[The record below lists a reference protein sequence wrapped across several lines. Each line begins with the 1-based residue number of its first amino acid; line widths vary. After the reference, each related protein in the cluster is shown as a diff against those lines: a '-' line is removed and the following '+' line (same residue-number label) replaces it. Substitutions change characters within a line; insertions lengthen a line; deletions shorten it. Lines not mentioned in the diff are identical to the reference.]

1 MYRYDSTPID
11 IDEKDEDGICMYNP
25 KQVSQ
30 ISLNWE
36 KDRVIEV
43 CYETDTGKVIICEQH
58 NNWYYFTSP
67 NIPKMRIIDVLYGLG
82 FRNET
87 ILVDWNETN
96 LPPND
101 ILKSFVTEAPLNQ
114 ITLFKP
120 DREEMPDLTMEI
132 SLLVIL
138 ATTMILCI
146 MWC

>member
-30 ISLNWE
+30 ISLSWE
-36 KDRVIEV
+36 KNRVIEV
-43 CYETDTGKVIICEQH
+43 CYETDTGKVIIGEQH

-67 NIPKMRIIDVLYGLG
+67 NIPKMRMIDVLYGLG

>member
-43 CYETDTGKVIICEQH
+43 CYETDTGKVIIGEQH

-67 NIPKMRIIDVLYGLG
+67 NIPKMRMIDVLYGLG

>member
-11 IDEKDEDGICMYNP
+11 IDEYVVENEHLP
-25 KQVSQ
+25 TQVSQ
-30 ISLNWE
+30 VSLQWDNE
-36 KDRVIEV
+36 RVIEI
-43 CYETDTGKVIICEQH
+43 CYEKSSGKVIINGG

-67 NIPKMRIIDVLYGLG
+67 NIPKMRMIDVLYGLG
-82 FRNET
+82 FRDET

-96 LPPND
+96 LPSND
-101 ILKSFVTEAPLNQ
+101 ILKSFVIEAPLNQ

-120 DREEMPDLTMEI
+120 DREEMSDLTMEI

-146 MWC
+146 LWC